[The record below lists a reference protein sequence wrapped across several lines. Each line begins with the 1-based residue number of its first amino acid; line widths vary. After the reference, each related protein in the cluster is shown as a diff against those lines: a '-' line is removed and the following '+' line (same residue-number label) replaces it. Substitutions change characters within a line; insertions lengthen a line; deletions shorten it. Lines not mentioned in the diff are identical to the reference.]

1 MNRDKLE
8 NVIMSNAKYI
18 SDFLFENDP
27 MNTCCK
33 ENDAF
38 DEYDF
43 IASEIAECQN
53 IGEVKELFLE
63 FFGAVPSDTILGLV
77 FALRA
82 STFLKS

>member
-1 MNRDKLE
+1 MN
-8 NVIMSNAKYI
+8 NAKYI
-18 SDFLFENDP
+18 SLFLFENDP

-53 IGEVKELFLE
+53 LEEVKELFLE
-63 FFGAVPSDTILGLV
+63 FFGSVPSDTVLGLI
-77 FALRA
+77 FAIKT
-82 STFLKS
+82 STFLKT